1 MHSAATVTRFC
12 VHTSHWWWLKIDQT
26 AGWRGSS
33 MVCANYNIYGCWVKQ
48 VAVSLHGPIRRG
60 NERRSSDR
68 QQPKFV
74 QRRVPKRPLAV
85 HRGAMLVVMFES
97 FIILMI
103 IIMGLSVLFLCG
115 YIWATKPVEHQE
127 EAQPLPVR
135 PAYEIRVV

>member
-1 MHSAATVTRFC
+1 
-12 VHTSHWWWLKIDQT
+12 
-26 AGWRGSS
+26 
-33 MVCANYNIYGCWVKQ
+33 
-48 VAVSLHGPIRRG
+48 
-60 NERRSSDR
+60 
-68 QQPKFV
+68 
-74 QRRVPKRPLAV
+74 
-85 HRGAMLVVMFES
+85 MLVVMFES